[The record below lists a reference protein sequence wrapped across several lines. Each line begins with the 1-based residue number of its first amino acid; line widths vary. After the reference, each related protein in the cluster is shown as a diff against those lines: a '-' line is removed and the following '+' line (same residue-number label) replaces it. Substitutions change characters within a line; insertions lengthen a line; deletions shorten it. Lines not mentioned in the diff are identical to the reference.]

1 MRAAFSG
8 GTSRP
13 SLWTLT
19 AIETQ
24 LNADFENEGTKKMK
38 IPVNINITTERLTD
52 GSSYGADGAETE
64 RIESSTS
71 GFMKK
76 TGGMLQL
83 QYVEAE
89 SSGFGG
95 TKTTVSLCGDMVA
108 VNRSGQLNTHM
119 IFEAGKS
126 HDCVYDTGYFPMQL
140 RVSTKS
146 LDCDITE
153 LGGKLNIDYTV
164 EIVGNVAEQSKLTLS
179 VAPDS
184 SVMTS

>member
-1 MRAAFSG
+1 
-8 GTSRP
+8 
-13 SLWTLT
+13 
-19 AIETQ
+19 
-24 LNADFENEGTKKMK
+24 MK

-52 GSSYGADGAETE
+52 GGSYGADGAETE
-64 RIESSTS
+64 RI
-71 GFMKK
+71 
-76 TGGMLQL
+76 
-83 QYVEAE
+83 E

>member
-1 MRAAFSG
+1 MEEIKFSHV
-8 GTSRP
+8 SVLLREC
-13 SLWTLT
+13 
-19 AIETQ
+19 IEQ
-24 LNADFENEGTKKMK
+24 LNIKPDGIYVDCTAGGGGHSLEIVK
-38 IPVNINITTERLTD
+38 RLTD
-52 GSSYGADGAETE
+52 GGSYGADGAETE
-64 RIESSTS
+64 RIESSAS

-76 TGGMLQL
+76 SGGMLQL

>member
-1 MRAAFSG
+1 MVIR
-8 GTSRP
+8 
-13 SLWTLT
+13 
-19 AIETQ
+19 
-24 LNADFENEGTKKMK
+24 MK
-38 IPVNINITTERLTD
+38 IPVNINITTERLTEN
-52 GSSYGADGAETE
+52 GPYGLDGAETE
-64 RIESSTS
+64 RIESSAS
-71 GFMKK
+71 GIMKK
-76 TGGMLQL
+76 TGNMLQL
-83 QYVEAE
+83 QYIEAE
-89 SSGFGG
+89 DSGFGG
-95 TKTTVSLCGDMVA
+95 TRTTVSLCGDMVA
-108 VNRSGQLNTHM
+108 VNRTGQLNTHM

>member
-1 MRAAFSG
+1 
-8 GTSRP
+8 
-13 SLWTLT
+13 
-19 AIETQ
+19 
-24 LNADFENEGTKKMK
+24 MK

-52 GSSYGADGAETE
+52 GGSYGADGAETE
-64 RIESSTS
+64 RIESSAS

-76 TGGMLQL
+76 SGGMLQL

-95 TKTTVSLCGDMVA
+95 TKTTVSLCG
-108 VNRSGQLNTHM
+108 GQLNTHM